1 MAWGIGQPVLDPFE
15 WGRTISAPPV
25 LASDPGGLR
34 HGLLRRWSGTSAEM
48 KQPALDH
55 HVVVLNLGGAKR
67 IHRER
72 EAGGSVTDVRSGAL
86 TIISAGS
93 ASTWR
98 TEGPIDFS
106 HLYIHPRD
114 VDHAIVEAFDREPRR
129 VTLREEVGRSD
140 AFLEGLLSL
149 MMLELAAPA
158 GPSGLYLETLF
169 HAALV
174 RLVGEH
180 STLSMIKAR
189 APHSLA
195 PYRLRRLLDYIGD
208 NLNADLSL
216 AVLSDVSGL
225 SRYHFSRAFQR
236 VTGLAPHAFVIDR
249 RIERAKA
256 LIAGH
261 DRPLAEIARRCGF
274 NTHGQFTTMFKRVTG
289 LNPSQ
294 WRDEH

>member
-1 MAWGIGQPVLDPFE
+1 MAWSIAHPVLDPFE
-15 WGRTISAPPV
+15 WGKTISAPPV
-25 LASDPGGLR
+25 LASGAGALR
-34 HGLLRRWSGTSAEM
+34 HGLLRRWSGTSPEM

-55 HVVVLNLGGAKR
+55 HVIVSHLGGAKR
-67 IHRER
+67 VRR
-72 EAGGSVTDVRSGAL
+72 DGEAGSSITDVPAGAL

-98 TEGPIDFS
+98 TEGPIEFS

-114 VDHAIVEAFDREPRR
+114 VDHAIVEVFDRDP
-129 VTLREEVGRSD
+129 LRATFLDEVGRSD
-140 AFLEGLLSL
+140 ALLEGLLSL
-149 MMLELAAPA
+149 MMLELSAPA

-180 STLSMIKAR
+180 SSLSRIKAR

-195 PYRLRRLLDYIGD
+195 PYRLRRVLDYIGD

-216 AVLSDVSGL
+216 AVLSEVSGL

-236 VTGLAPHAFVIDR
+236 VTGLSPHAFVIDR

-256 LIAGH
+256 LIVGH
-261 DRPLAEIARRCGF
+261 DLPLAEIAKQCGF
-274 NTHGQFTTMFKRVTG
+274 NTHGQFSTMFKRLTG
-289 LNPSQ
+289 LKPSQ

>member
-1 MAWGIGQPVLDPFE
+1 M
-15 WGRTISAPPV
+15 SAPPV
-25 LASDPGGLR
+25 LASDPSALR
-34 HGLLRRWSGTSAEM
+34 HGLLRRWSDTSPEM

-55 HVVVLNLGGAKR
+55 HVVVTHLGGAKR

-72 EAGGSVTDVRSGAL
+72 EAGSSITDVQPGAL

-93 ASTWR
+93 ASIWR
-98 TEGPIDFS
+98 TEGPVDFS

-114 VDHAIVEAFDREPRR
+114 VDHAIVEVFDRDPSRA
-129 VTLREEVGRSD
+129 VFLDEVGRSD
-140 AFLEGLLSL
+140 ALLEGLLSL
-149 MMLELAAPA
+149 MMLELSAPA
-158 GPSGLYLETLF
+158 GPSALYLETLF

-180 STLSMIKAR
+180 STLSTIRAR
-189 APHSLA
+189 APHALA
-195 PYRLRRLLDYIGD
+195 PYRLRRVLDYIGD

-216 AVLSDVSGL
+216 AVLSEVSGL

-236 VTGLAPHAFVIDR
+236 VTGLSPHAFVIDR

-256 LIAGH
+256 LIVGH
-261 DRPLAEIARRCGF
+261 DLPLAEIAKQCGF
-274 NTHGQFTTMFKRVTG
+274 NTHGQFSTMFKRLTG
-289 LNPSQ
+289 LKPSQ